1 MDTSQI
7 SLLAAA
13 MTVNA
18 KYAAYT
24 FYQQR
29 EGRPLTSEE
38 MEEIAA
44 GIINEIG
51 TTTRQFVAALNGEA
65 DIED

>member
-1 MDTSQI
+1 MDVSQV

-18 KYAAYT
+18 KYAAYN
-24 FYQQR
+24 FFQQR

-38 MEEIAA
+38 MEEIAT
-44 GIINEIG
+44 GVINEIG

-65 DIED
+65 DVD

>member
-1 MDTSQI
+1 
-7 SLLAAA
+7 